1 MEEVDMGNTIAVT
14 LWEMLKV
21 GALTD
26 DEKKKEE
33 IESIKNIVK
42 TKNDC

>member
-1 MEEVDMGNTIAVT
+1 MGNTIAVT

-26 DEKKKEE
+26 DEKKK
-33 IESIKNIVK
+33 KKLKVLK
-42 TKNDC
+42 YR